1 VSSRKLVTILHIER
15 HVFGSHK
22 GYTTL
27 AKSAGI
33 SAEDARQLEAGVYG
47 FGQTE
52 DRHYAKSLRTKP
64 AYFTRVLRGGRRG
77 LTRVFEGSPDV
88 AGRATDLMITL
99 VLGNA
104 DWDGKLYGDISLLLN
119 EDKIWKWSGGSQIEG
134 IDCSYALP
142 APMISRKS
150 AGKVAAL
157 ISEIERRWPVPS
169 PIVVGSSDF
178 SDNEIRAVETLIPPA
193 SRMQFTSACRSLSP
207 QLTVTLNQL
216 ASEAPLQTM
225 NYHYDATASTSPYAQ
240 FLLSNGLADGQISI
254 GEVLTYRNF
263 GQPRRTAPIAAKAYP
278 PPPPMPIE
286 QHRRSWII
294 AIAGVVIIAAV
305 LAAIYIRNRINHAA
319 IVVTMPAPHLSDPV
333 APATSPITMSPHRA
347 LPQADLD
354 NAAHSLRSNVPA
366 TQPAIEIANET
377 PIETRSEIASPQ
389 SPDESQQDKDLRKLE
404 RDWHRFFAVISHD
417 SLTFDESQ
425 MKMLHQL
432 QNEMKRKGLVHRVE
446 LESTNSVSMLP
457 VLSDLRNQYVQV
469 NSILSD
475 DRIKDTAKLQLA
487 ERQLEGSVRKAK
499 TFLISVTTAPAEDSK
514 IETIFATIDAAIDE
528 AKMRLKEAG
537 KD

>member
-1 VSSRKLVTILHIER
+1 VKVVAILHIER

-33 SAEDARQLEAGVYG
+33 SAEDARQLESGVYG

-52 DRHYAKSLRTKP
+52 DRRYAKSLRTKP

-88 AGRATDLMITL
+88 AGRATDLMITV

-119 EDKIWKWSGGSQIEG
+119 DNKIWKWPGGSQIEG
-134 IDCSYALP
+134 IDCSYP
-142 APMISRKS
+142 APAPVISRKS

-178 SDNEIRAVETLIPPA
+178 SDDEIRAVEAMIPPA
-193 SRMQFTSACRSLSP
+193 IRPQFTSACRSLSP

-216 ASEAPLQTM
+216 AAEAPVQTT
-225 NYHYDATASTSPYAQ
+225 NFHYDSSAPASLYAQ
-240 FLLSNGLADGQISI
+240 FLLSNGLAEGQIPI

-263 GQPRRTAPIAAKAYP
+263 GQTRRTAPIAGKAYP

-294 AIAGVVIIAAV
+294 AIAGVVVIAAV
-305 LAAIYIRNRINHAA
+305 LVGIQIKNHRNRPA
-319 IVVTMPAPHLSDPV
+319 IVVAVPVPHFADPA
-333 APATSPITMSPHRA
+333 APATSPINVSPHEA
-347 LPQADLD
+347 LPQVDLD
-354 NAAHSLRSNVPA
+354 YAVRSLPNNVPA
-366 TQPAIEIANET
+366 SQPAIEIATET
-377 PIETRSEIASPQ
+377 PTEAKSEMAIPQ
-389 SPDESQQDKDLRKLE
+389 APGESQQDKDLRKLE

-425 MKMLHQL
+425 MKSLRQL
-432 QNEMKRKGLVHRVE
+432 QNEMRRKGLVHRVE
-446 LESTNSVSMLP
+446 LESTNNVAMLP
-457 VLSDLRNQYVQV
+457 LLEDMRMEYVEI

-475 DRIKDTAKLQLA
+475 DRIKDTNKLELA
-487 ERQLEGSVRKAK
+487 ERELEQSVRKAK
-499 TFLISVTTAPAEDSK
+499 AFLSSVTTAPAKNSK
-514 IETIFATIDAAIDE
+514 IETIFATIDSAIAD
-528 AKMRLKEAG
+528 AKSRLKESG
-537 KD
+537 KE